1 MSDIIVFFRNNRSVR
16 LPDDKVIIADGE
28 PLNVVERIRN
38 GETVVNWG
46 NVCFIQRAREPED
59 EDDE

>member
-1 MSDIIVFFRNNRSVR
+1 MSDIIVFFKNNRSVR
-16 LPDDKVIIADGE
+16 LPDDKVLIADGA
-28 PLNVVERIRN
+28 PLSVVEMVRN
-38 GETVVNWG
+38 WKTVVNWD